1 MIRPPLARSPLLAG
15 PWLWPAED
23 DPEGMD
29 TARRL
34 AGVAGPPEPPPG
46 VALLLAVT
54 GGNPSLWKLVIGR
67 GPGALHDADFD
78 ATTKIYWADMAAAV
92 SRTLPV
98 LWSDLEPI
106 RRAAPRAVCL
116 AFAAKETDRVVL
128 PPEKLEGKSF
138 GVSFFLA
145 AASLALKR
153 GLRADVAA
161 SAAIDDA
168 GDVHAIDAEGLKAKI
183 ELLTKAAPRVRRI
196 LVAHDNAEAAREAAR
211 GRIEVVPVANG
222 VEALREGFA
231 EDLVTSLVAT
241 GSDARRRDELV
252 DAFFELALSRRDAVP
267 DWTPVRNAAEIA
279 LDEWGELDEV
289 GRARLQFAAAVA
301 ARHESNEGDFPWP
314 DEAVLNGLPRERRVN
329 VFAHIVQQ
337 SADHA
342 EPSPQK
348 AEAGARAYIG
358 VKGDRCMAQFRL
370 VGALGRL
377 LAVVGRPQEA
387 LPLQREAAEEIAA
400 MGAEGLREVSFPLSA
415 WFRLSGTLRDRA
427 AFEDADALYRRVSDR
442 GDLGA
447 GKDYVELGR
456 AGAMVRLGLAIG
468 ADPAATLRR
477 IAEDTTR
484 ESHLR
489 WSAARLLAAVLR
501 REGRLRDEDRIEETL
516 REATHRSRGGAEPPA
531 PPSSDAR
538 TAEIYHHLL
547 LLDRALESQDIDAAA
562 AHVAAIA
569 AAESGLCKNLFAAAD
584 AAGADRAAYLA
595 EAYPY

>member
-1 MIRPPLARSPLLAG
+1 MTWPLERSKLLAG
-15 PWLWPAED
+15 PWLWPQED
-23 DPEGMD
+23 DADGMAVAC
-29 TARRL
+29 ARS
-34 AGVAGPPEPPPG
+34 GVAGPSEPPPG
-46 VALLLAVT
+46 AALLLAVT
-54 GGNPSLWKLVIGR
+54 SGNPSLWKLVIGR
-67 GPGALHDADFD
+67 GPASLHDVDFD
-78 ATTKIYWADMAAAV
+78 ATTKTYWADMAAAV

-106 RRAAPRAVCL
+106 RRAAPRAACL
-116 AFAAKETDRVVL
+116 AFAQRETDRVVP
-128 PPEKLEGKSF
+128 PPETLEGKSF

-183 ELLTKAAPRVRRI
+183 ELLAEAAPRVRRI
-196 LVAHDNAEAAREAAR
+196 LVAHENVAAAREAAR

-231 EDLVTSLVAT
+231 EDLVTSLVAA
-241 GSDARRRDELV
+241 GSDARRREELV

-279 LDEWGELDEV
+279 LERWGELDEA
-289 GRARLQFAAAVA
+289 GRARLKFAAAVA

-314 DEAVLNGLPRERRVN
+314 GEAVLEGLPRERRVN
-329 VFAHIVQQ
+329 IFAHIVQQ

-342 EPSPQK
+342 VPPPEMTEK
-348 AEAGARAYIG
+348 AALDYIG
-358 VKGDRCMAQFRL
+358 KKGDRCMAQFRL

-377 LAVVGRPQEA
+377 QAVVGRPREA
-387 LPLQREAAEEIAA
+387 LLLQREEAEEIAA

-415 WFRLSGTLRDRA
+415 WYRLSGLLRDRS
-427 AFEDADALYRRVSDR
+427 AFDDAEALYRRVSDR

-447 GKDYVELGR
+447 GKDYVELAR
-456 AGAMVRLGLAIG
+456 AGALARLGQARG
-468 ADPAATLRR
+468 ADPEATLRR
-477 IAEDTTR
+477 IADDTTR

-489 WSAARLLAAVLR
+489 WSAARHLAAVLR
-501 REGRLRDEDRIEETL
+501 REGRLADEEKIEATL
-516 REATHRSRGGAEPPA
+516 REAAHWPRAGVDPSVPA
-531 PPSSDAR
+531 PSDAR
-538 TAEIYHHLL
+538 TAKIYHDLL
-547 LLDRALESQDIDAAA
+547 LLDRALESQDAEAASA
-562 AHVAAIA
+562 RVAAVA
-569 AAESGLCKNLFAAAD
+569 AAEPGLCKNLFAAAD
-584 AAGADRAAYLA
+584 AAGADRAAHLA